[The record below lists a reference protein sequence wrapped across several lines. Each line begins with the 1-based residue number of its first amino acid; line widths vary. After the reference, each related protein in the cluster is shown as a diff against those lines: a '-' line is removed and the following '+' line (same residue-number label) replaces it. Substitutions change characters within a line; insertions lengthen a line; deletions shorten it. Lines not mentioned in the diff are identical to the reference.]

1 MKRVYVAGP
10 ISANDPI
17 TLFGNEKNG
26 IDTAAWLLLQGF
38 AVFCP
43 HLDFQYLLGVYGKDI
58 TKEQLQANSMAFV
71 EVCDCMLVLPGW
83 ENSDGTKREMYR
95 AEKLDIPVYFNV
107 HELVEKEHE
116 PLH

>member
-1 MKRVYVAGP
+1 MRKVYVAGP

-26 IDTAAWLLLQGF
+26 IDTSAWLLLQGF

-58 TKEQLQANSMAFV
+58 TKELLQANSMAFV
-71 EVCDCMLVLPGW
+71 ECCDAMLVLPGW
-83 ENSDGTKREMYR
+83 GNSIGASAEIER
-95 AEKLDIPVYFNV
+95 AIDLGIPIYFNV
-107 HELVEKEHE
+107 HELVEKEK
-116 PLH
+116 

>member
-1 MKRVYVAGP
+1 MVKVYVAGP

-26 IDTAAWLLLQGF
+26 IDTAAWLILQGF

-58 TKEQLQANSMAFV
+58 TKEQLQANSMAWV
-71 EVCDCMLVLPGW
+71 ECCDCMLVLPGW
-83 ENSDGTKREMYR
+83 EKSPGTRREMAR
-95 AEKLDIPVYFNV
+95 ATTLNMPIYTNV
-107 HELVEKEHE
+107 HELVEKECQK
-116 PLH
+116 

>member
-17 TLFGNEKNG
+17 SLFNNEKTG
-26 IDTAAWLLLQGF
+26 IDTAAWLILQGF

-58 TKEQLQANSMAFV
+58 TKEQLQANSMAWV
-71 EVCDCMLVLPGW
+71 ECCDCMLVLPGW
-83 ENSDGTKREMYR
+83 GNSIGASAEIER
-95 AEKLDIPVYFNV
+95 AIDLGIPIYFNV
-107 HELVEKEHE
+107 HELVEKECS
-116 PLH
+116 PT

>member
-17 TLFGNEKNG
+17 TLFNNEKCG
-26 IDTAAWLLLQGF
+26 IDTAAWLILQGF

-58 TKEQLQANSMAFV
+58 TKEQLQANSMAWV
-71 EVCDCMLVLPGW
+71 DCCDCMLVLPGW
-83 ENSDGTKREMYR
+83 WDSPGTIREMDR
-95 AEKLDIPVYFNV
+95 AKELRIPIYFDIYK
-107 HELVEKEHE
+107 LVEHERE
-116 PLH
+116 PLP